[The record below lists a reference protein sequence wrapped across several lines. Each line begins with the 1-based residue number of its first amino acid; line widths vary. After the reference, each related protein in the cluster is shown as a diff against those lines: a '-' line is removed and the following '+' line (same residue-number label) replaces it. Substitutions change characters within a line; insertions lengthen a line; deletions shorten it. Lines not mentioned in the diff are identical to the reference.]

1 MAYCA
6 TESADAA
13 NLPMCKEIGEYICA
27 AYPGY
32 SWHIRID
39 GGMLVI
45 KNMSISSVN
54 AMVRRYSDIAH
65 DAKRRKVDVVRAA
78 GEFLEAAHLRRGA
91 SEGVIANQLEGIS
104 KGEWFKPPEPAPQLI
119 VETE

>member
-1 MAYCA
+1 MAYCM

-13 NLPMCKEIGEYICA
+13 NLPKCKEIGEYICA

-54 AMVRRYSDIAH
+54 AMVRKYSDIAH
-65 DAKRRKVDVVRAA
+65 DAKRRKVEVVRAA
-78 GEFLEAAHLRRGA
+78 GEFLEAANLRRGK
-91 SEGVIANQLEGIS
+91 SEGVIATNLEGIP
-104 KGEWFKPPEPAPQLI
+104 KGEWFKAPEPAPQLI
-119 VETE
+119 VESE

>member
-6 TESADAA
+6 TESADPS
-13 NLPMCKEIGEYICA
+13 NLPLCKEIGEYVCQ

-39 GGMLVI
+39 GGLLII
-45 KNMSISSVN
+45 KNMSISEVN

-65 DAKRRKVDVVRAA
+65 DAKRRRIEVVRAA
-78 GEFLEAAHLRRGA
+78 GELLERAHLRRGM
-91 SEGVIANQLEGIS
+91 SEGRIATQLEGVPR
-104 KGEWFKPPEPAPQLI
+104 GEKFKPIAPAPRI
-119 VETE
+119 EIAR

>member
-6 TESADAA
+6 TESANAA
-13 NLPMCKEIGEYICA
+13 NLPMCKEIGEAICS

-39 GGMLVI
+39 GGMLII

-54 AMVRRYSDIAH
+54 AMVRKYSDIAH
-65 DAKRRKVDVVRAA
+65 DAGLRKRDVVRAA

-91 SEGVIANQLEGIS
+91 SEGVIANQLEGVP
-104 KGEWFKPPEPAPQLI
+104 KGEKFKPMAPEPKI
-119 VETE
+119 VVPE

>member
-13 NLPMCKEIGEYICA
+13 NLPLCREIGEYICA

-39 GGMLVI
+39 GGLLII

-65 DAKRRKVDVVRAA
+65 DAKRRKQDVVRAA

-91 SEGVIANQLEGIS
+91 SEGVIAHQLEGVP
-104 KGEWFKPPEPAPQLI
+104 KGEKFKPMAPEPQI
-119 VETE
+119 VLAE

>member
-1 MAYCA
+1 
-6 TESADAA
+6 
-13 NLPMCKEIGEYICA
+13 MCKEIGEAICA